1 MTDPRRLR
9 EDASGL
15 EHDLLRAGA
24 ADAPPPRAKDR
35 ATVALGL
42 ATGTAVTTGA
52 ATAGATTAA
61 AKVTVLGMS
70 ATTAKILG
78 VCIASSAIAAVA
90 VHSVASHRS
99 TTPNPVVASPSAA
112 TPVVSAMRSA
122 PSAAPVLA
130 EPPLPEP
137 VPDTKATPPASAAA
151 PVPPAPPASVRAADV
166 ASSRPAPG
174 TSMND
179 ELALL
184 DLARAAYRSGD
195 PNRTLTLLNEHD
207 QMFPSSPLAL
217 ESQVLRIDALAAAGR
232 TGEALDAADRFLAA
246 HPNEPMS
253 RHVQSLAE
261 RLRGRSIP

>member
-15 EHDLLRAGA
+15 EQDLLLAGA
-24 ADAPPPRAKDR
+24 EDGPPAKAKDR
-35 ATVALGL
+35 AVVALGF

-70 ATTAKILG
+70 VSTAKILG

-90 VHSVASHRS
+90 VRSVTSHTS
-99 TTPNPVVASPSAA
+99 TAPRPVVVSPSAA
-112 TPVVSAMRSA
+112 TPVASAMRSA

-130 EPPLPEP
+130 RPSLPEP
-137 VPDTKATPPASAAA
+137 VPDTNATPPASAAA
-151 PVPPAPPASVRAADV
+151 PVLAAPAPVRAADV
-166 ASSRPAPG
+166 ASSHPAPA
-174 TSMND
+174 TSMSD

-195 PNRTLTLLNEHD
+195 PARTLTLLKEHD
-207 QMFPSSPLAL
+207 EMFPTSPLAL

-246 HPNEPMS
+246 HPNEPLS